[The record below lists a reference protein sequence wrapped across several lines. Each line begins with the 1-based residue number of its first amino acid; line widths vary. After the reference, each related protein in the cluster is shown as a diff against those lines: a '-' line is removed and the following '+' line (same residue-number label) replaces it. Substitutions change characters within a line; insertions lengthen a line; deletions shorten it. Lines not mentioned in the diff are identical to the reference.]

1 MRYQLSKSEKSRR
14 ARGFTLLELLVVFAI
29 LALVVSIAPS
39 ALSRLGAGM
48 DWRHTVQ
55 DISARL
61 RVARQTAGVQGRAV
75 TFALNPESRQ
85 YTLLGAGAQKT
96 ATLPETVSVHM
107 VSAREAE
114 LPDGSQAIIFLPEGG
129 ATGGSISILRGGSEE
144 EGGAGIRLRVDWLS
158 GQITREALQ

>member
-1 MRYQLSKSEKSRR
+1 MRHKLSKQGENHH
-14 ARGFTLLELLVVFAI
+14 ARGFTLLELLVVFAV
-29 LALVVSIAPS
+29 LALLVSIAPS

-96 ATLPETVSVHM
+96 ATLPGTVSVHM

-129 ATGGSISILRGGSEE
+129 ATGGSISILRAGRED
-144 EGGAGIRLRVDWLS
+144 AGIRLRVDWLS